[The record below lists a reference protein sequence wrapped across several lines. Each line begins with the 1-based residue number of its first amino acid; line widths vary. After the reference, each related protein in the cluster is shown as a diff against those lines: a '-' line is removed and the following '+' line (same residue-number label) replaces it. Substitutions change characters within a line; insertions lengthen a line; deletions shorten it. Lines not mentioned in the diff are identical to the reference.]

1 MTDTLHVTATQ
12 FQREVSRY
20 QDEALRRPVVVTRN
34 GRERTVTISA
44 QEYHRLKRRD
54 REVLALEDF
63 SNADLDG
70 IMTAPMHPDAAGFDH
85 EVEG

>member
-63 SNADLDG
+63 SDTDLHG
-70 IMTAPMHPDAAGFDH
+70 IMTAPMHPEAAGFDH